1 MTRTGRQ
8 RWKPV
13 VIALLA
19 AAAASGFGALATD
32 LSAWY
37 YALQKPSW
45 QPPDWLFGPV
55 WTTIFALAALSG
67 LLAWRRAPDATSRRR
82 MLIVFAAN
90 VVLNVVWSVLFFRM
104 HRPDFALYEVS
115 LLWSSIVTLMVL
127 MWNYSRTS
135 SLLLTPYLV
144 WVSFASILNLAI
156 IRLNG
161 PFTGG

>member
-1 MTRTGRQ
+1 M
-8 RWKPV
+8 
-13 VIALLA
+13 IALLA